1 MLIAFHCVNF
11 QDLNPITMQEK
22 VNRIT
27 SLIEKFLEEK
37 LSPEEEKELN
47 DWLAEAEHNDSFF
60 KQLTNKNALREKLR
74 IYASADSE
82 AIWKKTL
89 QKIDDGAKLIELYP
103 EKKRVK
109 MPFGKIAVAASII
122 LLASAGTWY
131 FFNQSSFNQTA
142 KSDTANSSIA
152 AVNNGTKSLI
162 VPGGSKATLTLA
174 DGATITLNAVQ
185 NGNLAQQ
192 GHMQITKTDGRLI
205 YNKKPDSD
213 GSLSGTDLYNTVTT
227 PRGGE
232 YQITLPDGSKVWLN
246 AASSLRFPIAFAG
259 NERIVELTGEA
270 YFEVNPQVQ
279 PGTRKGAGKNGK
291 IAKTPFIVK
300 ISTPA
305 GTKNEVEVLG
315 THFNVMAY
323 SDEESI
329 KTTLVEGK
337 VKVTSGSS
345 YQTILPGE
353 QAKLKAGDISVKSV
367 DPEDVIA
374 WKNGFIPVGGPDIEY
389 TLRQIARWYDVT
401 FDFQGKK
408 PTGSFEGKIP
418 RTTSIG
424 DIIQLLK
431 ANNIK
436 ARLNERERTIIVE
449 S

>member
-1 MLIAFHCVNF
+1 
-11 QDLNPITMQEK
+11 MQEK
-22 VNRIT
+22 VTRIT
-27 SLIEKFLEEK
+27 SLIEKFLEERI
-37 LSPEEEKELN
+37 SPEEEKELK

-60 KQLTNKNALREKLR
+60 KQLTDKNELREKLR
-74 IYASADSE
+74 IYASVDSE

-103 EKKRVK
+103 EKKTVK

-122 LLASAGTWY
+122 LLISAGTWY

-142 KSDTANSSIA
+142 KTDNTNSSTTA
-152 AVNNGTKSLI
+152 GNNGTKSLI

-174 DGATITLNAVQ
+174 DGATIMLNAVQ
-185 NGNLAQQ
+185 NGNLARQ

-213 GSLSGTDLYNTVTT
+213 GSMSGTDLYNTVTT

-270 YFEVNPQVQ
+270 YFEVNPQIQ
-279 PGTRKGAGKNGK
+279 PGAHKGTGKNGK
-291 IAKTPFIVK
+291 ITKTPFIVK
-300 ISTPA
+300 INTPS
-305 GTKNEVEVLG
+305 GNKNEVEVLG

-323 SDEESI
+323 TEEGSI

-337 VKVTSGSS
+337 VKVTSGTN

-353 QAKLKAGDISVKSV
+353 QAKLKAGAISVKNV

-374 WKNGFIPVGGPDIEY
+374 WTNGFIPVGGPDIEY
-389 TLRQIARWYDVT
+389 TMRQIARWYDVNI
-401 FDFQGKK
+401 DYQGKK
-408 PTGSFEGKIP
+408 PVGSFEGKLP
-418 RTTSIG
+418 RATSI
-424 DIIQLLK
+424 DNIIKLLK

-436 ARLNERERTIIVE
+436 ARLNEKERTIIVE